1 MARRSNRRPH
11 NSSPIVVVTAP
22 ASSLARDGSHS
33 DETHL
38 SALQGSPRPHA
49 WISRA
54 HEDAWRP
61 RRAQRQARQGPQAPV
76 VGLSAATLDVATVML
91 GRLPRPADFESVLAA
106 PAKAR
111 SAHFAAHHLPSR
123 PQQRR
128 DRRESDPETKLS
140 TGGPAGCP
148 QPVDDHSIRAST
160 TWWFGVVVPKRH
172 ARKATTRNLLRRQ
185 IRGAMARHHAQLAR
199 GMWLVRLR
207 APFDPRRFK
216 SASSAELRSAARI
229 ELDALLTRAAA

>member
-1 MARRSNRRPH
+1 
-11 NSSPIVVVTAP
+11 
-22 ASSLARDGSHS
+22 
-33 DETHL
+33 
-38 SALQGSPRPHA
+38 
-49 WISRA
+49 
-54 HEDAWRP
+54 
-61 RRAQRQARQGPQAPV
+61 
-76 VGLSAATLDVATVML
+76 ML

-111 SAHFAAHHLPSR
+111 SAHFAAHHLPSH

-128 DRRESDPETKLS
+128 DRHESDPETKLS